1 MPSPNTSGYRGV
13 SFDRRSGYW
22 VAYISVRKKRFSGGY
37 HVSAEAA
44 AAAYNRLARRLLGK
58 RARFNRLPEDWS
70 ASDDPP
76 RCTVYLHRGRLRRM
90 FAPDEDTYI
99 ERERIAGVPA
109 RSIARELGRSRH
121 SVYCRLVR
129 LAAKA
134 ETEAEADDA
143 AGWEDWE
150 DNRPLMATGT

>member
-22 VAYISVRKKRFSGGY
+22 VAYLSVRKKRYPGGY
-37 HVSAEAA
+37 HVTAEAA

-58 RARFNRLPEDWS
+58 RARLNRLPEDWS

-76 RCTVYLHRGRLRRM
+76 RCTVYLHRGQLRRM
-90 FAPDEDTYI
+90 FAPDEDEYI
-99 ERERIAGVPA
+99 ERARIAGV
-109 RSIARELGRSRH
+109 RVSSIARELGRSRH
-121 SVYCRLVR
+121 SVHCRLVR

-134 ETEAEADDA
+134 EAEADDA
-143 AGWEDWE
+143 GDAGWEDWE
-150 DNRPLMATGT
+150 DNRPLMATGS